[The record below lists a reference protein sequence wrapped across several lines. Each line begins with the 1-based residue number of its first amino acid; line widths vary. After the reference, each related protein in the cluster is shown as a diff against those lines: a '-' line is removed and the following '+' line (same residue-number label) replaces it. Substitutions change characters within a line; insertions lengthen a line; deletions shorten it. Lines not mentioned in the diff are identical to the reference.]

1 MLKNIVNLNGVDQ
14 LKRDEQAF
22 IKGGIKIDCNSDA
35 DCPFLWPVCSNN
47 GHCIRG

>member
-1 MLKNIVNLNGVDQ
+1 MLKNILNLSGTHQ
-14 LKRDEQAF
+14 LNRDEQSF
-22 IKGGIKIDCNSDA
+22 IKGGIKIDCTRDS